1 MPSYFKRV
9 ALLIMILAV
18 ATWAQSSTLLVGT
31 WLNDA
36 HQSRWT
42 FRADG
47 TGFMEKANT
56 TGRFS
61 WELQGSSLQVTTVGT
76 SNPYEVVRCDAEVLV
91 IKNNRNAKVYNLRR
105 ETPTR

>member
-1 MPSYFKRV
+1 MPTIFKRV
-9 ALLIMILAV
+9 ALLIMLLAI
-18 ATWAQSSTLLVGT
+18 ASWAQSSSLLVGT

-47 TGFMEKANT
+47 TGFMEKAHT

-61 WELQGSSLQVTTVGT
+61 WQLQGSTLQVTTAGT
-76 SNPYEVVRCDAEVLV
+76 SNPYEVVQCDAQALV
-91 IKNNRNAKVYNLRR
+91 IKNNRNGKVYNLRR
-105 ETPTR
+105 ETP